1 MDLNGKVAIVTGASR
16 GIGRQI
22 ALELAGRGALVA
34 VAARSVEQKGRLPG
48 TIGETVAAIEA
59 AGGRALAVQADV
71 SIPEDCERLVA
82 ETMKAFGRLDVLVNN
97 AADTRGVRDPIE
109 NYPREVWLRQF
120 DSNLHSQFNMIA
132 LTVPHM
138 KAQGGGVIINF
149 TSSDGDI
156 KDYKFDAAQPQRAM
170 GSMIG
175 YAATKAA
182 ISRFTNA
189 LAPELALSNIACV
202 AIDPGFTRTELVDLM
217 GERGLVDPDAAHSM
231 DLPVSRVIEVV
242 TADEPRKYAGQ
253 ILRMI
258 K

>member
-1 MDLNGKVAIVTGASR
+1 MDPRDKVAIVTGASR

-22 ALELAGRGALVA
+22 ALALARRGAKVV
-34 VAARSVEQKGRLPG
+34 VAARTTEQKGRLPG
-48 TIGETVAAIEA
+48 AIGETLAEIKA
-59 AGGRALAVQADV
+59 AGGTAIAVQTDV
-71 SIPEDCERLVA
+71 SLPEDCERLVDQ
-82 ETMKAFGRLDVLVNN
+82 TIHAFGRVDILVNN

-109 NYPREVWLRQF
+109 SYPRDVWLRQF
-120 DSNLHSQFNMIA
+120 DANLHSQFNLIA
-132 LTVPHM
+132 LAVPHM

-149 TSSDGDI
+149 TSGDGDI
-156 KDYKFDAAQPQRAM
+156 KDYRYDPDAPPRPL

-175 YAATKAA
+175 YATTKAA

-189 LAPELALSNIACV
+189 LAPELAASNIALV

-217 GERGLVDPDAAHSM
+217 GERGLVDADQAHST
-231 DLPVSRVIEVV
+231 DLPVNRVLEVI
-242 TADEPRKYAGQ
+242 TAEEPRTYAGQ

>member
-1 MDLNGKVAIVTGASR
+1 MDLKGKVAIVTGASR

-22 ALELAGRGALVA
+22 AIELARRGVCVA
-34 VAARSVEQKGRLPG
+34 VAARSVEQKGKLPG

-59 AGGRALAVQADV
+59 AGGQALAVQADV

-82 ETMKAFGRLDVLVNN
+82 ETVKAFGRLDLLVNN

-109 NYPREVWLRQF
+109 TYPRDVWLRQF
-120 DSNLHSQFNMIA
+120 DANLHSQFNLMSLA
-132 LTVPHM
+132 VPHM
-138 KAQGGGVIINF
+138 KAQGGGVIVNM
-149 TSSDGDI
+149 TSGDGDI
-156 KDYKFDAAQPQRAM
+156 KDYRYDPDAPPRPL

-175 YAATKAA
+175 YATTKAA
-182 ISRFTNA
+182 VSRLSNA
-189 LAPELALSNIACV
+189 IAPELAPHNITVV

-217 GERGLVDPDAAHSM
+217 GERGLVDAGQAHSM
-231 DLPVSRVIEVV
+231 ELPVARLIEVV
-242 TADEPRKYAGQ
+242 TADEPRQYAGQ